1 MRRSLRRRGSERGS
15 AVVEFALVLP
25 LLLLVCLTLVQ
36 IGVLARD
43 QLLLVQ
49 AARAGA
55 RQAAVDSDEGAVRT
69 VVLEAA
75 PLDPTRVDVTVE
87 RTGGRGEPVRVTVG
101 YDATIA
107 FPLAGLFL
115 PGMVRLDAAAT
126 MRQEFP

>member
-1 MRRSLRRRGSERGS
+1 M
-15 AVVEFALVLP
+15 VEFALVLP

-55 RQAAVDSDEGAVRT
+55 RQAAVDPDEGAVRT

-75 PLDPTRVDVTVE
+75 PGLDPTRVDVTVE
-87 RTGGRGEPVRVTVG
+87 RTDGRGEPVRVTVG